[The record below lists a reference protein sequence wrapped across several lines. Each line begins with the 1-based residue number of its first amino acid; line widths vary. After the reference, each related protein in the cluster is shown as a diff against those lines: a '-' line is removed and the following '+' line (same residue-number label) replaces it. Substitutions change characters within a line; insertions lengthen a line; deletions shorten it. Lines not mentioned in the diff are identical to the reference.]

1 MFSRSSLR
9 ISGSG
14 ITAGGKCHTPA
25 YCKNMSTGT
34 RPLRLSKSRFV
45 AGIQCHKLLWWR
57 VHEPDAPELQPDVVL
72 QDRFDQGAQ
81 VGELAQARFPGG
93 VLIDFPYYEV
103 EKKISATQDALNA
116 GAPAIFEASFLA
128 DNTFVA
134 VDVLER
140 ADSGFNLIEVK
151 SSTKQKDEHIPDAA
165 VQTHVLRR
173 CGVDVV
179 SAEIMHLN
187 KEYRFP
193 DTGDLLQRTDV
204 TAPVEALLD
213 EVPGEIE
220 KQREV
225 LRGPLPEVAIG
236 QHCYE
241 PRACPFLERCW
252 PQDRNHIKK
261 LYSVGKKQASDYMA
275 QGIHWISD
283 IPPGQKLPS
292 AAKRQLKAMKEN
304 RLIVEPTLPKALEPF
319 DCKLGYLDF
328 ETISRAVPVWPGM
341 GPWHQAAA
349 QFSYHEDA
357 GGGEY
362 THAEFLAEG
371 PEDARPALAER
382 MIEATQHAERVVA
395 YSSFEKTRIRSLQK
409 SVPRLEPELKE
420 LEAKL
425 VDLLPVVRNNV
436 YHPDFE
442 GSFSIKY
449 VLNPL
454 VPELSYDDLV
464 IVDGMIAS
472 VKIARLLFVSGKIP
486 PDQIDKTRR
495 DLLEYCKR
503 DTWAMVKLVERLR
516 GLV

>member
-1 MFSRSSLR
+1 MTTRNSS
-9 ISGSG
+9 
-14 ITAGGKCHTPA
+14 
-25 YCKNMSTGT
+25 
-34 RPLRLSKSRFV
+34 LRLSKSRFV

-57 VHEPDAPELQPDVVL
+57 AHEPDAPELEPDIVL

-81 VGELAQARFPGG
+81 VGKLAQTRFPGG
-93 VLIDFPYYEV
+93 VLIDFPHYEV

-116 GAPAIFEASFLA
+116 GAPVIFEASFLA
-128 DNTFVA
+128 DDTFVA

-140 ADSGFNLIEVK
+140 AESGFNLIEVK

-193 DTGDLLQRTDV
+193 DTGDLFQRTDV

-225 LRGPLPEVAIG
+225 LQGPLPEVAIG
-236 QHCYE
+236 PHCYE
-241 PRACPFLERCW
+241 PRDCPFLKRCW

-261 LYSVGKKQASDYMA
+261 LYNVGPKKAADYMRR
-275 QGIHWISD
+275 GIHTIDD
-283 IPPGQKLPS
+283 IPAKQKLPE
-292 AAKRQLKAMKEN
+292 AARRQLKSMAEN
-304 RLIVEPTLPKALEPF
+304 RLIVEPTLPRDLEAF
-319 DCKLGYLDF
+319 DYRLGFLDF
-328 ETISRAVPVWPGM
+328 ETIMRAVPVWLGM
-341 GPWHQAAA
+341 KPWEQAAA
-349 QFSYHEDA
+349 QFSYHEQANSRAAAAGMA
-357 GGGEY
+357 GGSGKYE
-362 THAEFLAEG
+362 HWEFLAEG
-371 PEDARPALAER
+371 PEDARPLLAER
-382 MIEATQHAERVVA
+382 MIEATQNAERVA
-395 YSSFEKTRIRSLQK
+395 TYSGFEKARIRSLQE
-409 SVPRLEPELKE
+409 SVPQLATELKE
-420 LEAKL
+420 LEGKL
-425 VDLLPVVRNNV
+425 LDLLPVVRNNV

-442 GSFSIKY
+442 GSFSIKA
-449 VLNPL
+449 VLHPL
-454 VPELSYDDLV
+454 VPDLTYDDLI
-464 IVDGMIAS
+464 IVDGMVAS

-486 PDQIDKTRR
+486 PDQVDQTRH

-503 DTWAMVKLVERLR
+503 DTWAMVKLVERLG